1 MIRKRKKA
9 TLMIICIVG
18 PTGVGKTKLSVEL
31 AKKYDADIINCDAM
45 QVYKG
50 LNIGTAKAT
59 KEERQGI
66 IHHLLD
72 FVDVN
77 VNYTVADYQR
87 DARKIL
93 QENAHK
99 NLIFVGGTG
108 LYLKAALWDY
118 RFLEEENDT
127 SYEEYSNE
135 ELYAM
140 CLKKNPSCDIHVNNR
155 KRLIRFLKRKEESPK
170 ATPLYDAI
178 YIGLT
183 TEKEKLYSIINCRV
197 DQMMEEG
204 LLEEVQHFY
213 HQNIR
218 SKALDT
224 AIGYK
229 ELYDYFD
236 QKCSIEEAIEKI
248 KQNSRHY
255 AKRQYTFFKHQLPVV
270 WFDVDYENF
279 DNTIKEVEEYIK
291 QKQE

>member
-1 MIRKRKKA
+1 
-9 TLMIICIVG
+9 MIICIVG

-31 AKKYDADIINCDAM
+31 AKKYDAEIINCDAM

-66 IHHLLD
+66 VHHLLD

-77 VNYTVADYQR
+77 INYTVADYQR
-87 DARKIL
+87 DARQIL

-170 ATPLYDAI
+170 ATPIYDAF

-183 TEKEKLYSIINCRV
+183 TEKEKLYSIINSRV
-197 DQMMEEG
+197 DQMMDEG

-213 HQNIR
+213 TQNIR

-224 AIGYK
+224 AIG
-229 ELYDYFD
+229 
-236 QKCSIEEAIEKI
+236 
-248 KQNSRHY
+248 
-255 AKRQYTFFKHQLPVV
+255 
-270 WFDVDYENF
+270 
-279 DNTIKEVEEYIK
+279 
-291 QKQE
+291 

>member
-1 MIRKRKKA
+1 
-9 TLMIICIVG
+9 MIICIVG

-31 AKKYDADIINCDAM
+31 AKKYDAEIINCDAM

-66 IHHLLD
+66 VHHLLD

-77 VNYTVADYQR
+77 INYTVADYQR
-87 DARKIL
+87 DARQIL

-170 ATPLYDAI
+170 ATPIYDAF

-183 TEKEKLYSIINCRV
+183 TEKEKLYSIINSRV
-197 DQMMEEG
+197 DQMMDEG

-213 HQNIR
+213 TQNIR

-236 QKCSIEEAIEKI
+236 HKCSIEEAIEKI
-248 KQNSRHY
+248 KQNSRRY

-279 DNTIKEVEEYIK
+279 DNTIKEVEEYINLNLTLF
-291 QKQE
+291 

>member
-1 MIRKRKKA
+1 
-9 TLMIICIVG
+9 MIICIVG

-31 AKKYDADIINCDAM
+31 AKKYDAEIINCDAM

-59 KEERQGI
+59 MEERQGI
-66 IHHLLD
+66 VHHLLD

-87 DARKIL
+87 DARQIL

-170 ATPLYDAI
+170 ATPIYDAF

-183 TEKEKLYSIINCRV
+183 TEKEKLYSIINSRV
-197 DQMMEEG
+197 DQMMDEG

-213 HQNIR
+213 TQNIR

-236 QKCSIEEAIEKI
+236 HKCSIEEAIEKI
-248 KQNSRHY
+248 KQNSRRY

-270 WFDVDYENF
+270 WFDVDYDHFE
-279 DNTIKEVEEYIK
+279 NTIGKVEEYIK

>member
-1 MIRKRKKA
+1 
-9 TLMIICIVG
+9 MIICIVG

-31 AKKYDADIINCDAM
+31 AKKYDAEIINCDAM

-66 IHHLLD
+66 AHHLLD

-77 VNYTVADYQR
+77 INYTVADYQR

-140 CLKKNPSCDIHVNNR
+140 CFKKNPSCDIHVNNR

-170 ATPLYDAI
+170 ATPIYDAI

-183 TEKEKLYSIINCRV
+183 TEKEKLYSKINHRV
-197 DQMMEEG
+197 DQMMDEG
-204 LLEEVQHFY
+204 LLDEVYQFY

-236 QKCSIEEAIEKI
+236 RKCSLEEAIEKI

-270 WFDVDYENF
+270 WFDVDYDCFE
-279 DNTIKEVEEYIK
+279 NTIEKVEEYIK